1 MNYIKR
7 CFLAGKRSFLP
18 GLFAAATLF
27 GQVPAPRP
35 EFEVAS
41 IRPTG
46 PAQDGQTNFGIHI
59 DGAMVIIH
67 SYSLRDYVEDSRNYK
82 VRDYQISGPDWLD
95 NAKFDVSAKFPDG
108 VSRNLLPEMMKSLL
122 EDRFKLAV
130 HIEKKDYSIYALTV
144 SKSGAHLKESV
155 VDSGPDPS
163 GQDKNNTNVTL
174 NAGSSGGRGSSVV
187 DLGHGAS
194 ISSSGGHLEARKVT
208 MPDLVETLW
217 RYVDR
222 PVVDMT
228 GLTGT
233 YDLSLAYGVEELR
246 NMLRVVHVDRQVPD
260 NALPPASIFDSLKA
274 AGLLLDARK
283 SPMDV
288 VVIDRIEKTPAAN

>member
-1 MNYIKR
+1 VNYIER
-7 CFLAGKRSFLP
+7 SLLLGFLA
-18 GLFAAATLF
+18 ATTLLA
-27 GQVPAPRP
+27 QTPAPQALRP

-46 PAQDGQTNFGIHI
+46 PAQDGQTTFGVHI

-67 SYSLRDYVEDSRNYK
+67 SYSLRDYIELAYR

-95 NAKFDVSAKFPDG
+95 TVKFDVNAKFPDIA
-108 VSRNLLPEMMKSLL
+108 SRNQLPEMMKSLL
-122 EDRFKLAV
+122 EERFKLAV
-130 HIEKKDYSIYALTV
+130 HIEKKDYSIYALIV
-144 SKSGAHLKESV
+144 SKNGPHLKESAA
-155 VDSGPDPS
+155 DASPDPS

-174 NAGSSGGRGSSVV
+174 NAGTSGGRGSSVV

-194 ISSSGGHLEARKVT
+194 ISSSGGRIEARKVT

-222 PVVDMT
+222 PVIDMT
-228 GLTGT
+228 GLTGK
-233 YDLSLAYGVEELR
+233 YDLSLPYGVEELR
-246 NMLRVVHVDRQVPD
+246 NMLRIVHVDRPIPD

-274 AGLLLDARK
+274 VGLMLEARK
-283 SPMDV
+283 SAMDV
-288 VVIDRIEKTPAAN
+288 VVVDRMEKTPVAN